1 VESAFYD
8 SDVTS
13 TLQGV
18 FGLVIPEAILIA
30 AACVL
35 FLGSTAR
42 GSRDLWGGATLVALI
57 AAFVAFW
64 FGPRTSSSSVAT
76 VSPVWI
82 DGFTFYVRLISLVGA
97 AVLVLMSWSEV
108 TDALAGEYFGC
119 VLLIAAG
126 TSLTAAANELVT
138 LFLSLE
144 LISIPTYV
152 LLYLARNDR
161 PAQEAAVKY
170 FLLSVFSSAFVLF
183 GFSYL
188 CGQTGTTNLPAI
200 QAAYASLGSGRM
212 PVMALVAVVF
222 VVAGLGFR
230 ITAVPFHFYAPDVYQ
245 GTSTSIAALLAF
257 VPKVAGFAA
266 LIRVLGLAGRGDP
279 ALGTD
284 YHVALLFWILATITM
299 TLGNVLALWQDN
311 LQRLLAYSGIA
322 HSGYMLIGLTT
333 APILFMQEGP
343 GAPGGIPAV
352 LVYLVAYG
360 AMTLGTFGV
369 LALLNSTGRRVERVD
384 DLAGLAR
391 THPGLALAMSV
402 LLFSLIGLPLTA
414 GFIGKLMLFMGAIE
428 TQQTLFMALALVGAL
443 NAAIGAYYYL
453 RIVGVMY
460 LRGALHPID
469 QPRCLAGR
477 IALAA
482 CVVVTVVFGMYPA
495 PLQRL
500 AQTAMTASGLG
511 Q

>member
-1 VESAFYD
+1 
-8 SDVTS
+8 
-13 TLQGV
+13 
-18 FGLVIPEAILIA
+18 
-30 AACVL
+30 
-35 FLGSTAR
+35 
-42 GSRDLWGGATLVALI
+42 
-57 AAFVAFW
+57 
-64 FGPRTSSSSVAT
+64 
-76 VSPVWI
+76 
-82 DGFTFYVRLISLVGA
+82 
-97 AVLVLMSWSEV
+97 MSWSEV

-119 VLLIAAG
+119 VLLITAG
-126 TSLTAAANELVT
+126 TNLTAAANELVT

-212 PVMALVAVVF
+212 PVLALVAVVF

-279 ALGTD
+279 ALGAD

-299 TLGNVLALWQDN
+299 TLGNVLAVWQDN

-333 APILFMQEGP
+333 APILFMQDGP
-343 GAPGGIPAV
+343 GAPGGLPAV
-352 LVYLVAYG
+352 LFYLVAYG
-360 AMTLGTFGV
+360 AMTLGAFGV

-391 THPGLALAMSV
+391 THPG
-402 LLFSLIGLPLTA
+402 
-414 GFIGKLMLFMGAIE
+414 IE
-428 TQQTLFMALALVGAL
+428 TQQTLFLALALVGAL

-460 LRGALHPID
+460 FRGALHPID
-469 QPRCLAGR
+469 QPHCLAGR

-482 CVVVTVVFGMYPA
+482 CIVVTLIFGVYPA

-500 AQTAMTASGLG
+500 AQTAMTASGPG
-511 Q
+511 K